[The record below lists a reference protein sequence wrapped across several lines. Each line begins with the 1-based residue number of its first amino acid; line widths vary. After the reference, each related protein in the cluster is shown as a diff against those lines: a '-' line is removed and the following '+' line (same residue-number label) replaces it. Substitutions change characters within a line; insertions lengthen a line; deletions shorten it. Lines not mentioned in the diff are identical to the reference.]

1 MSFVWMWWFVGVCG
15 NFKEVRQMVSLR
27 TKGKF
32 WGRDLDF
39 RSLVKAGLWQ
49 IIPTSD
55 SLVAAWV
62 SVYEPPLTP

>member
-1 MSFVWMWWFVGVCG
+1 MYDAKKADRAV
-15 NFKEVRQMVSLR
+15 NFISNLKH

-39 RSLVKAGLWQ
+39 GSLVKAGLWQ